1 MTSKLKILE
10 REYAQKQNELNR
22 FLTQR
27 KKDEKRLQ
35 IIIGKAMLD
44 KLERLEGSES
54 YDYHKDYITTVLD
67 DVITSSMQ
75 REFLVKQG
83 FCGHK
88 D

>member
-1 MTSKLKILE
+1 MD
-10 REYAQKQNELNR
+10 LNKS
-22 FLTQR
+22 LTQN

-44 KLERLEGSES
+44 KLELLEGSES
-54 YDYHKDYITTVLD
+54 YDPHKNYITTVLD
-67 DVITSSMQ
+67 DVITNPMQ
-75 REFLVKQG
+75 RDFLEQQG